1 MLWVGC
7 ISKGSP
13 VYVGCIS
20 RGTASPLLAPPELLA
35 SVAARSCAASKASCR
50 ALLPVLLGDLTSLL
64 DGGNV
69 GDLQSLLGGGN
80 GGGGADDG
88 GEGGGVGCAL
98 GLKLGSAKSK
108 SGQSMGVDGM
118 PRVATPLPR
127 TNSRLCE
134 AAGRITS
141 CSTRSPSRAVPSTA
155 TTRSPSRSRPL
166 RAAAPPGVSSV
177 ITLDLLRPIPKPL
190 AQPDSCT
197 SVPSA
202 LLREWDEPLG
212 AGAVGVT
219 EVRGLC
225 IPTHPVG
232 DTLQV
237 PLLEGGDAPPGNGLS
252 GGLCGEARSSG
263 PNCTNFVRLC
273 AVPSAPSFAA
283 C

>member
-1 MLWVGC
+1 M
-7 ISKGSP
+7 
-13 VYVGCIS
+13 
-20 RGTASPLLAPPELLA
+20 
-35 SVAARSCAASKASCR
+35 
-50 ALLPVLLGDLTSLL
+50 
-64 DGGNV
+64 
-69 GDLQSLLGGGN
+69 
-80 GGGGADDG
+80 
-88 GEGGGVGCAL
+88 GCAL
-98 GLKLGSAKSK
+98 GLKLGSAKCS

-127 TNSRLCE
+127 TSSRLCE

-141 CSTRSPSRAVPSTA
+141 RSTRSPSRAVPSTA

-190 AQPDSCT
+190 AQSDSCT

-225 IPTHPVG
+225 VPTRPVG

-237 PLLEGGDAPPGNGLS
+237 PLLEAGDAPPGNGLS
-252 GGLCGEARSSG
+252 GGLCGGEAWSSG
-263 PNCTNFVRLC
+263 PNCTDFVRLC

>member
-1 MLWVGC
+1 M
-7 ISKGSP
+7 
-13 VYVGCIS
+13 YVGCIS

-88 GEGGGVGCAL
+88 GEGRRGLCAWTQVRVGEVQIRPVHGCRWHATGGYAIA
-98 GLKLGSAKSK
+98 S
-108 SGQSMGVDGM
+108 
-118 PRVATPLPR
+118 R

>member
-118 PRVATPLPR
+118 PRVATPLPLVPTR
-127 TNSRLCE
+127 DCARRQGASHPAARDRPQEPCRPRPPPDRPV
-134 AAGRITS
+134 AAGR
-141 CSTRSPSRAVPSTA
+141 C
-155 TTRSPSRSRPL
+155 
-166 RAAAPPGVSSV
+166 
-177 ITLDLLRPIPKPL
+177 
-190 AQPDSCT
+190 AQPL
-197 SVPSA
+197 PQA
-202 LLREWDEPLG
+202 
-212 AGAVGVT
+212 
-219 EVRGLC
+219 
-225 IPTHPVG
+225 
-232 DTLQV
+232 
-237 PLLEGGDAPPGNGLS
+237 
-252 GGLCGEARSSG
+252 
-263 PNCTNFVRLC
+263 
-273 AVPSAPSFAA
+273 
-283 C
+283 